1 MLKRTGYLLLLFPV
15 GLVTSVG
22 ALGIALMLLALSLL
36 VSRRLSYI
44 DGLLAVLAGITVYSW
59 LSVDGYA
66 RTFIDTHSG
75 AYFVF
80 LMVLRFLY
88 VCREDFLEFVATLSL
103 NNYALLGVFY
113 LLVQVQVGYT
123 YEVGA
128 LEVFAMIR
136 LMIVKHQR
144 NLLFAMLMLY
154 LLLMFAISTRSTPL
168 AVALLIG
175 VIYLLDPPRVLMR
188 IAYLAVLIVT
198 PLMGYIMMTPG
209 VPEALAGL
217 DDNAAIRYEMLKGA
231 TSTMGLHE
239 LLFGS
244 GFGTPFRDP
253 NFAYLFSHPLL
264 NEQYWVH
271 QVSSHNSLFDIF
283 YRFGLPVY
291 LAFCL
296 KFMGCQH
303 LLQVSSKHYFVL
315 MFIALYSLYVNAY
328 LDSTRLSHIFSI
340 FVAGGLFTLAPK
352 AAATARTMLPRTPS
366 HPSMKGLR

>member
-15 GLVTSVG
+15 GLITPVG
-22 ALGIALMLLALSLL
+22 ALGIALVLFALSLV

-44 DGLLAVLAGITVYSW
+44 DALLVLLAAITAVSW
-59 LSVDGYA
+59 LTVDSYA
-66 RTFIDTHSG
+66 RTFIDTHVG

-88 VCREDFLEFVATLSL
+88 VCRDDLLIFIATLPL
-103 NNYALLGVFY
+103 YHYALLGVVY

-128 LEVFAMIR
+128 LEVFALIR
-136 LMIVKHQR
+136 LMIVKHR
-144 NLLFAMLMLY
+144 RHLLFAMLMGH

-168 AVALLIG
+168 AVALLVG
-175 VIYLLDPPRVLMR
+175 GIYLLNPPRALMR
-188 IAYLAVLIVT
+188 MGYLAVLIVT
-198 PLMGYIMMTPG
+198 PMMGYIMMTPG
-209 VPEALAGL
+209 IPEALSGL

-231 TSTMGLHE
+231 TSTMGLDE
-239 LLFGS
+239 LLMGS

-253 NFAYLFSHPLL
+253 HFDYLFSHPLL

-283 YRFGLPVY
+283 FRFGLPIY
-291 LAFCL
+291 IAFCL
-296 KFMGCQH
+296 KFMGCLN
-303 LLQVSSKHYFVL
+303 LLQITNKHYYIL
-315 MFIALYSLYVNAY
+315 IFIALYSLYVNAY

-340 FVAGGLFTLAPK
+340 FVAGIMFTLAPRTAG
-352 AAATARTMLPRTPS
+352 AARQAMHPLPVQP
-366 HPSMKGLR
+366 PMKSLR

>member
-15 GLVTSVG
+15 GLVTPVG
-22 ALGIALMLLALSLL
+22 ALGIALVLFALSLL
-36 VSRRLSYI
+36 VNRRLSYI
-44 DGLLAVLAGITVYSW
+44 DGLLMVLAGIAAFSW
-59 LSVDGYA
+59 LTVDSYA
-66 RTFIDTHSG
+66 RSFIDTHSG

-88 VCREDFLEFVATLSL
+88 VCREDFLEFVATLPL
-103 NNYALLGVFY
+103 YHYALLGAVY
-113 LLVQVQVGYT
+113 LLVQLHVGYT
-123 YEVGA
+123 YEVGG

-136 LMIVKHQR
+136 LMIVRHQR
-144 NLLFAMLMLY
+144 NLLFAMLMVY

-175 VIYLLDPPRVLMR
+175 VIYLLDPPRILMR
-188 IAYLAVLIVT
+188 AAYLAVLIIT

-209 VPEALAGL
+209 VPEALSGL

-231 TSTMGLHE
+231 TSTMGLDE

-253 NFAYLFSHPLL
+253 NFDYLFSHPLL

-283 YRFGLPVY
+283 FRFGLPVY
-291 LAFCL
+291 IAFCL
-296 KFMGCQH
+296 KFMGCLN
-303 LLQVSSKHYFVL
+303 LLQVSNKHYYML
-315 MFIALYSLYVNAY
+315 MFVALYSLYVNAY

-340 FVAGGLFTLAPK
+340 FVAGGMFTLAPR
-352 AAATARTMLPRTPS
+352 AVAATRSVLPEIPS